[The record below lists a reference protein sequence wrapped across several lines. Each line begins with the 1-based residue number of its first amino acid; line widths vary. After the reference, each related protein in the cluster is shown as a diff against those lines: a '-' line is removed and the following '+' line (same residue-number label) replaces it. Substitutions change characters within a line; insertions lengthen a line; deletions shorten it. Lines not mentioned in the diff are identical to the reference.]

1 MSDLTH
7 LSPDGRPAMVDV
19 SAKAES
25 ARSAEAVGEI
35 VMQRDALE
43 AIASGGVAKGDV
55 LRIAELAGVM
65 AAKQTAGLIPL
76 CHPIALTS
84 VTVRASIDEQLPG
97 VRVSAT
103 TGTTGRTGVEMEAL
117 TAAAIACLTI
127 YDMAKALDR
136 GMVIANVRLV
146 SKSGGKSGDWK
157 SD

>member
-117 TAAAIACLTI
+117 TAVTIACLTI